1 MCIDLPLHQPCFE
14 STAVINEISFKIYVY
29 AVKFLIK
36 KRQDVKIKEFNLKNL
51 YQLNIRKWTV
61 CIPSLEIWNHFWPCN
76 FIVTYRCFDTML
88 QGKKTVTFR
97 LIVIYLK
104 YEIYDLKHLIKPV
117 LAFGPSCAY
126 QKTPRVTWVE
136 DI

>member
-1 MCIDLPLHQPCFE
+1 M
-14 STAVINEISFKIYVY
+14 
-29 AVKFLIK
+29 
-36 KRQDVKIKEFNLKNL
+36 LK
-51 YQLNIRKWTV
+51 
-61 CIPSLEIWNHFWPCN
+61 
-76 FIVTYRCFDTML
+76 
-88 QGKKTVTFR
+88 GKKTVTLR

-104 YEIYDLKHLIKPV
+104 YEIYDLKHLTKPV

>member
-1 MCIDLPLHQPCFE
+1 MLENELFAFLVWRFE
-14 STAVINEISFKIYVY
+14 IIF
-29 AVKFLIK
+29 
-36 KRQDVKIKEFNLKNL
+36 D
-51 YQLNIRKWTV
+51 
-61 CIPSLEIWNHFWPCN
+61 HCN
-76 FIVTYRCFDTML
+76 FIVTCRCFDTML

-117 LAFGPSCAY
+117 LASGPSCAY